1 MTITMMS
8 HDNLDKKTIYML
20 TKDPS
25 VKSIKNL
32 PDGTAFTVS
41 AYLEYDDIN
50 SRGENVHIL
59 SIMTDQGPLACQSKT
74 FKEQFL
80 DIVEIFGLPVTISKI
95 SGMTKA
101 EREYITCTY
110 AGE

>member
-8 HDNLDKKTIYML
+8 REDLDKKTIYML

-25 VKSIKNL
+25 VKLIKNL

-41 AYLEYDDIN
+41 AYLEYVDTN

-74 FKEQFL
+74 FREQFL
-80 DIVEIFGLPVTISKI
+80 DIAEIFGLPVTISKI